1 MNREIAAT
9 SVPIRVEPAGRTLRY
24 SHSVADNN
32 DWRVT
37 ISLPGPANAERAQ
50 RSLAEHEVEENVH
63 RRLGRNIAVGVGDSQ
78 IFLYAGTEI
87 AARQAKQVARDVLA
101 QHDIQA
107 DFALHRWHPIEQEWE
122 NPDVAM
128 PQTEAERQA
137 EHQRLEDEETAESL
151 ATGIAQWQA
160 RVELPSR
167 HEAVTLARRLRN
179 EGRAVMRRWR
189 FLVVGANNEDEAR
202 ELAEQIRQ
210 GAAPGAT
217 VHAERAD
224 AFVPF
229 MPF

>member
-1 MNREIAAT
+1 MSN
-9 SVPIRVEPAGRTLRY
+9 GRSDPSPSTRWKNM
-24 SHSVADNN
+24 S
-32 DWRVT
+32 
-37 ISLPGPANAERAQ
+37 
-50 RSLAEHEVEENVH
+50 
-63 RRLGRNIAVGVGDSQ
+63 AVGAGDSQ

-87 AARQAKQVARDVLA
+87 AARQAEQAARDVLA

-107 DFALHRWHPIEQEWE
+107 DFALHRWHSIEEEWE

-160 RVELPSR
+160 RVELPS
-167 HEAVTLARRLRN
+167 HHQAVALAGKLRS
-179 EGRAVMRRWR
+179 EGRAVVRRWR